1 MTELYDTE
9 RLVRKLLDH
18 ERRITRLEEE
28 MDTARALLAESL
40 KLHLNEERR
49 QA

>member
-1 MTELYDTE
+1 MTELYDNE
-9 RLVRKLLDH
+9 RVIRLALDLK
-18 ERRITRLEEE
+18 RRVERLEEE

-40 KLHLNEERR
+40 KLHLNETRP